1 MVDTVRLTA
10 TCAFGLESIVAREL
24 RALGYEDLQVD
35 RGRVGFTAPLN
46 AICRANLWLRCADR
60 VLLTLGEFPAR
71 TFDELFDQT
80 TALPWADW
88 IPEDAEFPVI
98 GKSVK
103 SQLSSVPACQGVVKK
118 AVVEALSRVYG
129 RTLFEESGAR
139 YRVQISLLKDTATLT
154 LDTSG
159 DGLHRR
165 GYRDVSAPAPL
176 RETLAAALVYLSN
189 WRPTWTLADP
199 CCGSGT
205 IPIEAAMIGRNMAP
219 GAQRSF
225 DALRWRAV
233 PRRLWTQALEEA
245 DDLARPSQKLEI
257 WGSDLAPEAIAL
269 CHRHAG
275 RAGFKEEDLRFEVR
289 PLAEFASPRHY
300 GYVVCNPPYGERL
313 GDLRTAEE
321 LYRQMGRVFPKLR
334 DWSYAVLTP
343 HEAFERL
350 FGRRATHRRKL
361 YNGTIQCWLYQ
372 YFGPKPPGRSASATS
387 PPDTR

>member
-1 MVDTVRLTA
+1 MADMVRLTA
-10 TCAFGLESIVAREL
+10 TCAFGLEAIVAREL
-24 RALGYEDLQVD
+24 RALGYQELAMD
-35 RGRVGFTAPLN
+35 RGRVGFSGPPS

-60 VLLTLGEFPAR
+60 VLLTIGEFQAR
-71 TFDELFDQT
+71 SFDELFDQT

-118 AVVEALSRVYG
+118 AVVEALGRVYG
-129 RTLFEESGAR
+129 RTHFEETGSR
-139 YRVQISLLKDTATLT
+139 YRIQISLLKDVATLT

-176 RETLAAALVYLSN
+176 RETLAAAIVYLSN
-189 WRPTWTLADP
+189 WLPTWPLADP

-219 GAQRSF
+219 GATRRF
-225 DALRWRAV
+225 DARSWRAL
-233 PRRLWTQALEEA
+233 PRRLWAEALQEA
-245 DDLARPSQKLEI
+245 DDLARPGQKLQI
-257 WGSDLAPEAIAL
+257 RGSDISPEAIAL
-269 CHRHAG
+269 CQRHAG
-275 RAGFKEEDLRFEVR
+275 RAGLQPGDIQFEVL
-289 PLAEFASPRHY
+289 PLAQFAAPRRY

-313 GDLRTAEE
+313 GDVRTAEE

-334 DWSYAVLTP
+334 DWSYVVLTP

-350 FGRRATHRRKL
+350 FGRPATHRRKM
-361 YNGTIQCWLYQ
+361 YNGAMKCWLYQ
-372 YFGPKPPGRSASATS
+372 YFGPRPPGAR
-387 PPDTR
+387 DGGEG